1 MLNEDRDAA
10 TLSTAAVRFF
20 RGLHG
25 IHEPILLMPEGLHP
39 RQGRHTQGTHQVQLL
54 TNLDALTAHYRV
66 LSHLVYTQDDHLSQD
81 LHASQ
86 HIHTK
91 DGRHD
96 QVKATHKVHTC

>member
-1 MLNEDRDAA
+1 MTPSILREQVHLLAMGEWSLKDFTPIRGA
-10 TLSTAAVRFF
+10 TQF
-20 RGLHG
+20 
-25 IHEPILLMPEGLHP
+25 
-39 RQGRHTQGTHQVQLL
+39 THQVQLL
-54 TNLDALTAHYRV
+54 TNRDALTAHYRV